1 MSFSR
6 ENNGYS
12 SLWSFVIIFGPPSQA
27 TLLNTSVE
35 KNLQPLPPLLL
46 LMDQQ
51 GRELTFFR
59 SGDFLRQNPA
69 ALSDHLTD
77 NSIDRGKSTI
87 KEVDF
92 FSNDRTDNLPLVQEM
107 KGESS
112 SAIVD
117 SVVNTGLNL
126 LTSSSGV
133 SEKENGNKLP
143 NNELKKLQA
152 ELDRLHDENKNLRS
166 ILDQISKSYKE
177 LQAQLLMA
185 MQKQAKGNR
194 GEQKGKLNG
203 IASPIMSPQQFMDPR
218 PFAALDVNDPSVSDD
233 KAQDVSVSP
242 TNTTEALSQINPGK
256 QASTD
261 DGLDQTSQSWGSP
274 KSPRLEPGKNEEQ
287 VPEVPFRKARVSVR
301 ARSEAP
307 LITDG
312 CQWRKYGQKM
322 AKGNPCPRAY
332 YRCTMAVGC
341 PVRKQVQRCAEDK
354 TILITTYEG
363 NHNHPLPPAATAMAN
378 TTSAAAAMLLSGSIT
393 SKEGLPS
400 NNSFFPSLPYASTMA
415 TLSASAP
422 FPTITLDLTQ
432 SPNPIPVFRSPLSTT
447 FPLPLHGCPQ
457 PQLLGHPMYV
467 PSKLPTAA
475 IPSVQLGQRHA
486 SMVETVTAAIASD
499 PNFTAALAAAI
510 SSVIGTQKSN
520 DGSSS
525 NISAPNGGLTGLP
538 GSPQLPQS
546 CTTFSTN

>member
-1 MSFSR
+1 
-6 ENNGYS
+6 
-12 SLWSFVIIFGPPSQA
+12 
-27 TLLNTSVE
+27 
-35 KNLQPLPPLLL
+35 
-46 LMDQQ
+46 
-51 GRELTFFR
+51 
-59 SGDFLRQNPA
+59 
-69 ALSDHLTD
+69 
-77 NSIDRGKSTI
+77 
-87 KEVDF
+87 
-92 FSNDRTDNLPLVQEM
+92 M

-117 SVVNTGLNL
+117 SVVNVSDIYLLKIWLNLFYFVSTGLNL

-194 GEQKGKLNG
+194 GEQVNFGLPFRQISHVRQREGKGKAEWHRKSHNV
-203 IASPIMSPQQFMDPR
+203 SPTVYGPTPICRIRCQH
-218 PFAALDVNDPSVSDD
+218 PSVSDD

-341 PVRKQVQRCAEDK
+341 PV
-354 TILITTYEG
+354 
-363 NHNHPLPPAATAMAN
+363 PATAMAN

-467 PSKLPTAA
+467 PSKLPAAA

-525 NISAPNGGLTGLP
+525 KSVP
-538 GSPQLPQS
+538 
-546 CTTFSTN
+546 